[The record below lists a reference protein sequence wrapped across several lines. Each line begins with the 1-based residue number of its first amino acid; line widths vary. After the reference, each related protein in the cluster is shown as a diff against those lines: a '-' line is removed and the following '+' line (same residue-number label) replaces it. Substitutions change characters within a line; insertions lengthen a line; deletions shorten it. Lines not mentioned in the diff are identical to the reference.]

1 MQSMIIFGEIIEAIP
16 PSSERNL
23 SKLRYE
29 YTVRLDDL
37 RGNTYIESNVIAI
50 EPLSGVDNFH
60 EVVFRGSSR
69 QQGKGVQYSTDVKD
83 LLYRSGDRVLMCS
96 IADSGNN
103 IFILGALPHSV
114 LTPEDNLGEEALESM
129 PALYEDT
136 DPQLRGRYNGFNY
149 RVDGIGQVRLQY
161 TGAPE
166 IKIEGGLW
174 ESSLD
179 KPASYI
185 TTLDFIDK
193 GNFRIVDQTN
203 QGLALNT
210 LEGYISLNN
219 TMDAPDEKLSPTKD
233 IKINEVSNLELPKGQ
248 ELRLDKKN
256 KKATLRSSGDVQL
269 VTGNNFFSHIYNNK
283 ETKVFGSENYFIAKD
298 KKIEIGRS
306 YIFSIGKDN
315 IITAKENIGLIS
327 QAGNSIFLDSTSGR
341 EGVYI
346 SHTSGAQIVI
356 DKDGSVKMFAA
367 DGSYFFINAKSGE
380 VSITT
385 ASGALISAKESIT
398 ISDSSGGQIINLR
411 DGNAEVSSSGNVTVS
426 GQNVTLNSGAISLG
440 AAAAIS
446 AVMGEPLIAW
456 LNTHVHGTAVG
467 PSSPPIVP
475 APPALL
481 STSVKVQP

>member
-1 MQSMIIFGEIIEAIP
+1 MTMLVIGEIIEAIP
-16 PSSERNL
+16 PNNENNL
-23 SKLRYE
+23 SKIRYE
-29 YTVRLDDL
+29 YVVRLQTPD
-37 RGNTYIESNVIAI
+37 GGVYIESNVLAL

-60 EVVFRGSSR
+60 EVVFRGSKR
-69 QQGKGVQYSTDVKD
+69 QQGKGVAYSTDAKD
-83 LLYRSGDRVLMCS
+83 LTFRSGDRVMLCYVG
-96 IADSGNN
+96 DSGNDL
-103 IFILGALPHSV
+103 FILGALPHQV
-114 LTPEDNLGEEALESM
+114 LLPEDNLGEDALESM
-129 PALYEDT
+129 PALYQEA

-149 RVDGIGQVRLQY
+149 HVDGIGQVRLQY

-179 KPASYI
+179 KPVSYI
-185 TTLDFIDK
+185 TTIDFIDK
-193 GNFRIVDQTN
+193 GNFRLVDQTN

-210 LEGYISLNN
+210 LEEYISLNN
-219 TMDAPDEKLSPTKD
+219 TMEAPNDKREPTKD

-283 ETKVFGSENYFIAKD
+283 ETKVFGAENYFVAKD
-298 KKIEIGRS
+298 KKLEIGGS
-306 YIFSIGKDN
+306 YIKSIGKDC
-315 IITAKENIGLIS
+315 ILTAKENIGLIS
-327 QAGNSIFLDSTSGR
+327 QAGNSIFLDSASGR

-356 DKDGSVKMFAA
+356 DKDGSVKMFGA

-398 ISDSSGGQIINLR
+398 ISDSSGGQIVSLR

-446 AVMGEPLIAW
+446 AVMGEPLLAW